1 MNNRPHAICGYPG
14 PFQDGT
20 CEHIPVRIG
29 DVKTAMDAAVLFSIG
44 IGSCVVVALYDA
56 GTRTGGMAHVMLP
69 QPPRRQVSDAI
80 GRYASTAIPQLL
92 SAMSGQGAR
101 PGALRAR
108 IAGGASMFRDLLDGE
123 GLRLGRRN
131 VEAVRSALQLA
142 QVPIEGED
150 VFGGHGRSVYLR
162 TTDGALLV
170 TSVNRADVRL

>member
-1 MNNRPHAICGYPG
+1 MNERLDAVRGRPG

-29 DVKTAMDAAVLFSIG
+29 DVRTASDTAVLFSIG

-56 GTRTGGMAHVMLP
+56 VTRTGGMAHVMLP
-69 QPPRRQVSDAI
+69 QPPPRQVSDVA
-80 GRYASTAIPQLL
+80 GRYATTAIPQLL
-92 SAMSGQGAR
+92 AAMSGQGAR
-101 PGALRAR
+101 PRAVRAR
-108 IAGGASMFRDLLDGE
+108 IAGGAAMFRDLLDGE

-131 VEAVRSALQLA
+131 VEAVRSALERA
-142 QVPIEGED
+142 RIPIDGED